1 MSSISFYLL
10 LPSFISFYL
19 FLSPFIFFYLLL
31 SSSISFLS
39 LIEVLLE
46 CLEFLVSASDA
57 TQPPSSQEACA
68 VADELDEACP
78 YGEEAYLHAPV
89 SDSAVDEDN
98 QREEQKR

>member
-19 FLSPFIFFYLLL
+19 FLSPSIFFYLLL

-46 CLEFLVSASDA
+46 CLEFFVSAADTA
-57 TQPPSSQEACA
+57 QPPGSQEACA
-68 VADELDEACP
+68 VADELDETCP
-78 YGEEAYLHAPV
+78 YGEDAYPEAPV
-89 SDSAVDEDN
+89 SDSAVDEDE
-98 QREEQKR
+98 QREEQ